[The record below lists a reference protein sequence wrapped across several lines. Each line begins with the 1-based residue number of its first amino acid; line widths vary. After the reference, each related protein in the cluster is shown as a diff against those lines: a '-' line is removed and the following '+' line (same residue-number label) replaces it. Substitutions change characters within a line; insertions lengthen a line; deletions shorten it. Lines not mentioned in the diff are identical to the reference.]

1 MNITEEHRV
10 TLHNTLELAKGIR
23 QIDSMINP
31 RKESSETK
39 GLINR
44 VSREIESLHPK
55 RGVINET
62 YKSQSRFSKKSPKS
76 QENSG
81 STRSSYKRRLSK
93 SIKNISNRLKLSKAG
108 KSTMGKLMND
118 HNLSFNDSVEKS
130 ISKECSPC
138 PKVLPVVSLSSGKT
152 STNPDLPEFKDYLKQ
167 KGSDYLNSFSK
178 KDENSELISRFEKA
192 SEKISKF
199 KEFLEAGTKTMFRKV
214 LRKSTK
220 ETFISNSSIK
230 KNKSSETQKRQK
242 DSLKDGSEPKISNSI
257 QNFKFVK
264 QRENQKFLDIINR
277 IDLERPKLVKQKA
290 NLIQRDKER
299 FRDHI
304 YSLHKFDGFRAKVE
318 NSLKDR
324 QELSKGQ
331 GEIYMKIIED
341 FRTNKYRPDEGEIEI
356 LEIWRKM
363 IGYGWAISLKDIEDI
378 RKSLKSRNISS
389 QKTEN
394 LLKKFSTIL

>member
-1 MNITEEHRV
+1 MNITEEHRA

-55 RGVINET
+55 RGVINDT
-62 YKSQSRFSKKSPKS
+62 YRSQSRFLKKSPKS

-81 STRSSYKRRLSK
+81 STRSSYKKKLSK
-93 SIKNISNRLKLSKAG
+93 SIKSINNRLKLSKAG

-118 HNLSFNDSVEKS
+118 HNLSFSDSVEKS

-138 PKVLPVVSLSSGKT
+138 PKALPVVSLSSGKT
-152 STNPDLPEFKDYLKQ
+152 STTPELPEFKDYLRL

-178 KDENSELISRFEKA
+178 KDENSDLISRFEKA

-199 KEFLEAGTKTMFRKV
+199 KEFLEAKTKNMFRQV
-214 LRKSTK
+214 VRKSTK
-220 ETFISNSSIK
+220 ETFLSKSTMK
-230 KNKSSETQKRQK
+230 KNKSTEKQRR
-242 DSLKDGSEPKISNSI
+242 DKDGSQPKISNSI
-257 QNFKFVK
+257 QNFRVMK

-277 IDLERPKLVKQKA
+277 IDLERPKLIKEKA

-363 IGYGWAISLKDIEDI
+363 IGYGWAISLKDMEDI

-394 LLKKFSTIL
+394 LLKKFSSIL